1 MHLLAAQAGA
11 LQQDGEAIDLGQT
24 PAPIIFASAADSEL
38 LMLAAAAD
46 RAGSDKLRL
55 ANLLRLNHNLSVDL
69 WCENTVQHARLVI
82 VRLLGGAAYWQYGVD
97 ELTALALSGKIQLA
111 LLPGD
116 ATPDPILQHRSTIP
130 PEDWTRLHSFF
141 TAGGPENADSLLA
154 AFHALAAPVPLPVG
168 ERVDRPKAETGE
180 GKSLYLSPKPFPRFG
195 FWHPSTGMAQSLPP
209 SPHPNV
215 PILFYRAALEGAGTA
230 TLEALIAEL
239 ERNSLSP
246 IPIVVSTLKEG
257 ACIRFVQAAFAEY
270 SPSVILNLTG
280 FALGLDSI
288 DPKLNPFAGTDAPVI
303 QLIQGGRPEA
313 QWAADSQGLTAKDLA
328 MQVVLP
334 ELDGRIGML
343 LVGHK
348 HDAVWHQRTQ
358 CPLSA
363 YAPDHDGIRR
373 AVTLAQNWT
382 TLRHTPPAD
391 RRVAIVLANYPIRD
405 GRLANGVGYD
415 APQSTVEIL
424 KALEGAGYS
433 TGPSVGSPSPLRGG
447 DRGGG
452 PSTDHH
458 PIPDHRTTPT
468 PNPSP
473 QGGGE
478 REIAAV
484 FNNAG
489 HTRSKRVTQSRR
501 LRNEATTPERLL
513 WPLLKTFEG
522 VHFRRQVPIG
532 PYIADFACHHPKLV
546 IEVDGVTHF
555 TESGLARDDHRDAFL
570 VSVGYQVLHLPASD
584 VRTNP
589 DGIWQLINATLED
602 LSPTAPAVGSPS
614 PLRGGDRGGGP
625 SDERRT
631 IPGHRTTP
639 TPSPSPQGGG
649 GREIVSN
656 GLPPDGNALI
666 ALLQSG
672 PTNAHPERGI
682 GILFPIARYRDL
694 FAQLPEK
701 LRTEVAARWG
711 NPEAD
716 PFCRDPHPQS
726 GGGGPPEAVEGAQPA
741 FHLPAL
747 RFGNLAILLQ
757 PARGYHLDE
766 SASYHDPDLVPP
778 HGYLAAYLW
787 LRHEF
792 AAHAVVHNGK
802 HGNLEWLPGKA
813 TALDITS
820 YPAALWAELPQLY
833 PFIVNDPGE
842 GTQAKRRTGA
852 VIIDHLVPPLTRA
865 ETYGPL
871 KDLEALLD
879 EYYAASGMDRR
890 RLAGLRQRILD
901 FTRDARLDRDIG
913 LGTDDTENLR
923 RIDTFLC
930 DLKEAQIRDG
940 LHIFGQSPTGRLER
954 DLAIALARV
963 PRGESPGGASL
974 IRALADDLKLGID
987 PLTADLGA
995 PWTGPSLSANT
1006 SVGSQSPQGGG
1017 GQKGRTLGEIAPFT
1031 DPHPQSGGGGPP
1043 EAVEGASPRT
1053 LGDVVE
1059 HLESLAASLLDGT
1072 ATSSGPATTAV
1083 LETIEHVIRP
1093 RLAASGPSE
1102 IAALIAGLDGRFIAP
1117 GPSGAPSRGRLDVL
1131 PTGRN
1136 FYSVDIRAVPTPT
1149 AWELGQK
1156 SAENLLL
1163 RHFQD
1168 HGTPLRSL
1176 ALSVWGTANM
1186 RTGGDDIAQ
1195 ALAFIGARPVWDP
1208 SSLRLSGY
1216 EIIPLA
1222 RLGRPRV
1229 DVTLR
1234 ISGFFR
1240 DAFPAQ
1246 IDLFDKATR
1255 AIGALDEPE
1264 DQNPIAARM
1273 RTDALSLMK
1282 SGADE
1287 RTAALGAGHRIFGS
1301 KPGAYGAGLQGLIDS
1316 GSWQTKGDLAE
1327 AFLNWGQYAYGAH
1340 SAGIPARDRFAAR
1353 LSDIEAVVHNQD
1365 NREHDLLDSDDYYQ
1379 FEGGLAA
1386 TAETLTGHAPAAYHN
1401 DHSRPERPLTRTLEE
1416 ELSRVMRSRVV
1427 NPKWI
1432 DGVKRHGYKGAFEII
1447 ATVDYMFAF
1456 AATTGAV
1463 KTHHFDLAFEAFV
1476 EDEATRDFIRRNNRF
1491 GYDELIAKFNEAR
1504 TRGFWTPRSNSVHEW
1519 LDRPAE

>member
-11 LQQDGEAIDLGQT
+11 LQQEGEAIDLGQT

-38 LMLAAAAD
+38 MMLAAAAD
-46 RAGSDKLRL
+46 RAGTDELRL
-55 ANLLRLNHNLSVDL
+55 ANLLRLSNNLSVDL
-69 WCENTVQHARLVI
+69 WLENTAQHARLVV

-116 ATPDPILQHRSTIP
+116 ATPDPILQQRSTIDS
-130 PEDWTRLHSFF
+130 EAWTRLHSLF
-141 TAGGPENADSLLA
+141 TAGGPENADTLLA
-154 AFHALAAPVPLPVG
+154 AFRALAAPSSGATRHLLPDGEKNGAPIEPQRIPLPVG

-180 GKSLYLSPKPFPRFG
+180 GLSLDLSPKPFPRFG
-195 FWHPSTGMAQSLPP
+195 FWHSSTGMAPSLPP

-239 ERNSLSP
+239 ERQSLNP

-270 SPSVILNLTG
+270 RPSVILNLTG
-280 FALGLDSI
+280 FALGLDGL

-343 LVGHK
+343 LIGHK
-348 HDAVWHQRTQ
+348 QDAVWHQRTQ

-373 AVTLAQNWT
+373 AVTLAKNWT
-382 TLRHTPPAD
+382 ALRHTAPAD

-415 APQSTVEIL
+415 APQSTVEIV
-424 KALEGAGYS
+424 KALEGAGY
-433 TGPSVGSPSPLRGG
+433 TLVPSPGASRHPLPQGERQGSVPILPSPLE
-447 DRGGG
+447 
-452 PSTDHH
+452 
-458 PIPDHRTTPT
+458 
-468 PNPSP
+468 
-473 QGGGE
+473 GE
-478 REIAAV
+478 GASRSE
-484 FNNAG
+484 AG
-489 HTRSKRVTQSRR
+489 
-501 LRNEATTPERLL
+501 
-513 WPLLKTFEG
+513 EG
-522 VHFRRQVPIG
+522 Q
-532 PYIADFACHHPKLV
+532 Y
-546 IEVDGVTHF
+546 
-555 TESGLARDDHRDAFL
+555 
-570 VSVGYQVLHLPASD
+570 
-584 VRTNP
+584 
-589 DGIWQLINATLED
+589 
-602 LSPTAPAVGSPS
+602 
-614 PLRGGDRGGGP
+614 
-625 SDERRT
+625 
-631 IPGHRTTP
+631 
-639 TPSPSPQGGG
+639 
-649 GREIVSN
+649 
-656 GLPPDGNALI
+656 PPDGNALI
-666 ALLQSG
+666 ALLHSG

-682 GILFPIARYRDL
+682 GILFPVPRYREL

-701 LRTEVAARWG
+701 LRSEVTARWG

-741 FHLPAL
+741 FHLPAV

-787 LRHEF
+787 LRREF
-792 AAHAVVHNGK
+792 AAHAVIHNGK

-852 VIIDHLVPPLTRA
+852 VIVDHLVPPLTRA

-901 FTRDARLDRDIG
+901 FTRDTRLDRDIG
-913 LGTDDTENLR
+913 LGADDTENLR

-963 PRGESPGGASL
+963 PRGEGPGEASL
-974 IRALADDLKLGID
+974 IRALADDLKLGVD
-987 PLTADLGA
+987 PLTAGLGA
-995 PWTGPSLSANT
+995 PWTGPPLPPPASIPS
-1006 SVGSQSPQGGG
+1006 GGDHG
-1017 GQKGRTLGEIAPFT
+1017 AIVPPA

-1043 EAVEGASPRT
+1043 QVVEGAAQRT

-1059 HLESLAASLLDGT
+1059 YLESLAADLLDGT
-1072 ATSSGPATTAV
+1072 AASPGPATAAV

-1102 IAALIAGLDGRFIAP
+1102 IAALLAGLDGRFIAP

-1195 ALAFIGARPVWDP
+1195 ALAFIGAKPIWDP

-1222 RLGRPRV
+1222 KLGRPRV

-1246 IDLFDKATR
+1246 IDLFDKAIR

-1273 RTDALSLMK
+1273 RTDALALMK

-1327 AFLNWGQYAYGAH
+1327 AFLNWGQYAYGAY
-1340 SAGIPARDRFAAR
+1340 SAGIPARERFAAR

-1386 TAETLTGHAPAAYHN
+1386 TAETLTGHSPAAYHN

-1476 EDEATRDFIRRNNRF
+1476 EDEATREFIQHNNRF

-1504 TRGFWTPRSNSVHEW
+1504 TRGFWTPRSNSAFEW